1 MGNRIMALV
10 VFIAV
15 FALALPGLADSP
27 SKKAEKTYK
36 IHGFLGESSMVA
48 APNKA
53 VTLFDADSNKALANT
68 NSNLFG
74 KYAFKKLP
82 PGHYLVKVGERVMEV
97 YLIDKDVRLDI
108 DLSAKDGTMNYA
120 AGAVPQAAKPTENK
134 GTVTPPGQPGGDAG
148 LAGQFSG
155 KYYSFTG
162 GSTLSGGG
170 GSESQ
175 IAFCPDGSY
184 FESYESGYYGSGQW
198 GQAGQSRASGKWSIQ
213 GTIESGTITITYANG
228 KQETVEYQTT
238 GERGCYKFGGR
249 LYCYSG
255 ACD

>member
-1 MGNRIMALV
+1 MFNRIMVSTIFVV
-10 VFIAV
+10 VFAM
-15 FALALPGLADSP
+15 ALSGLADPS
-27 SKKAEKTYK
+27 SKKEEKTYK
-36 IHGFLGESSMVA
+36 IHGFLGESSTTA
-48 APNKA
+48 APNKT

-68 NSNLFG
+68 NSNFFG
-74 KYAFKKLP
+74 KYAFKKLS
-82 PGHYLVKVGERVMEV
+82 PGHYLIKVGEKVIDV
-97 YLIDKDVRLDI
+97 YLIDKDIRLDI

-120 AGAVPQAAKPTENK
+120 SGAATPAEKPTEK
-134 GTVTPPGQPGGDAG
+134 KSAETPPGQPDGDAE
-148 LAGQFSG
+148 LAKQFSG
-155 KYYSFTG
+155 KYYSYTG

-213 GTIESGTITITYANG
+213 GTIDSGTITITYASG
-228 KQETVEYQTT
+228 KQQAVQYQTT
-238 GERGCYKFGGR
+238 GERGCYKFDGR
-249 LYCYSG
+249 LYCYNG

>member
-1 MGNRIMALV
+1 MGNRIIASMIV
-10 VFIAV
+10 IAV
-15 FALALPGLADSP
+15 FAMAVSGLADSA
-27 SKKAEKTYK
+27 SKKTEKTYK
-36 IHGFLGESSMVA
+36 IHGFLGESSTVA
-48 APNKA
+48 APGKIVTLLDADNKKA
-53 VTLFDADSNKALANT
+53 VANSKSNF
-68 NSNLFG
+68 FG

-82 PGHYLVKVGERVMEV
+82 AGHYLVKVGEKVMEV
-97 YLIDKDVRLDI
+97 YLIDKDIRLDI

-120 AGAVPQAAKPTENK
+120 AGAVTKS
-134 GTVTPPGQPGGDAG
+134 VTPVEKKSEPAIPGQPTGDTD
-148 LAGQFSG
+148 LAKQFSG
-155 KYYSFTG
+155 KYYSYTG

-198 GQAGQSRASGKWSIQ
+198 GQAGQSRANGTWSIK
-213 GTIESGTITITYANG
+213 GTIESGTISISYSNG
-228 KQETVEYQTT
+228 KQQSLQYQTT

-249 LYCYSG
+249 LYCYNG

>member
-1 MGNRIMALV
+1 MGNRKIASMII
-10 VFIAV
+10 IAV
-15 FALALPGLADSP
+15 FAMVTSGMADPP
-27 SKKAEKTYK
+27 SKKAEKNYK

-48 APNKA
+48 APNKT
-53 VTLFDADSNKALANT
+53 VTLFNADSNKALANT
-68 NSNLFG
+68 NSNFFG

-82 PGHYLVKVGERVMEV
+82 PGHYLVKVGEKIMEV

-108 DLSAKDGTMNYA
+108 DLSAKDGAMNYA
-120 AGAVPQAAKPTENK
+120 AGAAAKTAKPIEKK
-134 GTVTPPGQPGGDAG
+134 GEATHSVQPGDAD
-148 LAGQFSG
+148 LAKRFSG
-155 KYYSFTG
+155 KYYSYTG

-198 GQAGQSRASGKWSIQ
+198 GQAGQSRASGNWSIQ
-213 GTIESGTITITYANG
+213 GTIDSGTITITYANG
-228 KQETVEYQTT
+228 KIQTVQYQTT
-238 GERGCYKFGGR
+238 GERGCYKFDGR
-249 LYCYSG
+249 LYCYNG

>member
-1 MGNRIMALV
+1 MSTRIISATI
-10 VFIAV
+10 FIAV
-15 FALALPGLADSP
+15 FAMALSGMADSP

-36 IHGFLGESSMVA
+36 IHGFVGESSTVA
-48 APNKA
+48 APNRT
-53 VTLFDADSNKALANT
+53 VTLFNADSNTALANT
-68 NSNLFG
+68 NCNFFG
-74 KYAFKKLP
+74 KYSFKKLP
-82 PGHYLVKVGERVMEV
+82 PGHYLVKVGEKAMEV

-120 AGAVPQAAKPTENK
+120 AGAAAQAAKPTGRK
-134 GTVTPPGQPGGDAG
+134 GEATSSAQPGDAD
-148 LAGQFSG
+148 LAKLFSG
-155 KYYSFTG
+155 KYYSYTG

-184 FESYESGYYGSGQW
+184 FENYESGYYGSGQW
-198 GQAGQSRASGKWSIQ
+198 GQAGQSRTSGSWSIQ

-228 KQETVEYQTT
+228 KQETVQYQTT
-238 GERGCYKFGGR
+238 GEQGCYKFDGR
-249 LYCYSG
+249 LYCYNG

>member
-1 MGNRIMALV
+1 MSKRIITLTIFIAIFAMALT
-10 VFIAV
+10 A
-15 FALALPGLADSP
+15 AAESP

-36 IHGFLGESSMVA
+36 IHGFLGESSTVA
-48 APNKA
+48 APNKT

-68 NSNLFG
+68 NSNFFG
-74 KYAFKKLP
+74 KYAFKKLQ
-82 PGHYLVKVGERVMEV
+82 PGHYLVKVSEKVMEV

-120 AGAVPQAAKPTENK
+120 AGAAAQAAKPDEKK
-134 GTVTPPGQPGGDAG
+134 GVVTPPGQPGGDAN
-148 LAGQFSG
+148 LAKEMAG
-155 KYYSFTG
+155 KYYSYTG

-198 GQAGQSRASGKWSIQ
+198 GQAGQSRASGTWSVE
-213 GTIESGTITITYANG
+213 GTIESGTITITYSSG
-228 KQETVEYQTT
+228 KQETVQYRST
-238 GERGCYKFGGR
+238 GEKGCYKFGGR
-249 LYCYSG
+249 LYCYNG

>member
-1 MGNRIMALV
+1 MGYRTIASTI
-10 VFIAV
+10 FIAF
-15 FALALPGLADSP
+15 FAVALTGLADPP
-27 SKKAEKTYK
+27 SQKAEKTYK
-36 IHGFLGESSMVA
+36 IHGFLGESSTVS
-48 APNKA
+48 APNKT

-74 KYAFKKLP
+74 KYTFKKLP
-82 PGHYLVKVGERVMEV
+82 PGHYLVKVGEKIMEV

-120 AGAVPQAAKPTENK
+120 AGAATQAAKPTEK
-134 GTVTPPGQPGGDAG
+134 EGAVTPPGKPGGDAN
-148 LAGQFSG
+148 LAKQISG
-155 KYYSFTG
+155 KYYSYTG

-198 GQAGQSRASGKWSIQ
+198 GQAGQSRASGTWSIQ
-213 GTIESGTITITYANG
+213 GTIESGTIIITYANG
-228 KQETVEYQTT
+228 KQQTVQYQTT
-238 GERGCYKFGGR
+238 GERGCYKFSGR
-249 LYCYSG
+249 LYCYNG
-255 ACD
+255 VCD